1 MALCGTNKERE
12 SMSTIYDLNKTQEKV
27 EAALARNPEG
37 SSRMS
42 PKLLRSINE
51 HLWRLQD
58 LEK

>member
-1 MALCGTNKERE
+1 
-12 SMSTIYDLNKTQEKV
+12 MSTIYDLNKTQEKV